1 MRSLLDN
8 PRLYDLVQTIVGI
21 KATRERLQ
29 PHLARL
35 DAGTLIDVGAGTGI
49 WLSLV
54 PDDIDVV
61 AVDLDAEKLAR
72 LRAKHPRV
80 RTVTGD
86 ATRLPLEDGAADYAL
101 CVSLTHH
108 LDDAG
113 LDLLAAELARVVR
126 RKVILLDA
134 VSDQTP
140 RVARL
145 LWALDRGSHPRP
157 SSVIREALERRL
169 VLEHVET
176 YSVHHRYLLCIGVP
190 RSPAGGTPAGPRTD
204 AADTAS

>member
-8 PRLYDLVQTIVGI
+8 PRLYDLVQSIVGLE
-21 KATRERLQ
+21 ATRERLQ
-29 PHLARL
+29 PHLAEL
-35 DAGTLIDVGAGTGI
+35 EAGTLIDVGAGTGT

-54 PDDIDVV
+54 PDHVDVV
-61 AVDLDAEKLAR
+61 AVDLDPEKLAK

-86 ATRLPLEDGAADYAL
+86 ATHLPFEDRAADYAL
-101 CVSLTHH
+101 CVALTHH

-134 VSDQTP
+134 VSDQAP

-145 LWALDRGSHPRP
+145 LWALDRGSFPRP
-157 SSVIREALERRL
+157 LSQIRQALEQQL
-169 VLEHVET
+169 VLEHVEA
-176 YSVHHRYLLCIGVP
+176 YSVRHRYLLCVGIP
-190 RSPAGGTPAGPRTD
+190 RAAARAG
-204 AADTAS
+204 